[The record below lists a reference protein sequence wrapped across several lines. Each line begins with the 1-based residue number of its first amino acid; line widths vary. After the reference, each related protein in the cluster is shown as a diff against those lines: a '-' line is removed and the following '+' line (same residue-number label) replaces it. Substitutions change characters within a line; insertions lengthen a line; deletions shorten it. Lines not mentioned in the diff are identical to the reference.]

1 MLAFITAPANQPYG
15 VALALMLLIAAL
27 ELLGLVIGL
36 GLSDALEGMLPDMD
50 ADADLD
56 AGGHVEAPGLSA
68 VLGWC
73 RVGQV
78 PLLILLV
85 IFLTCF
91 GLVGLVMQ
99 SVVQSVLGFLL
110 PPLAGV
116 PAAFVLTLPCFRA
129 AGGLVARIIPRDET
143 SAVSAATFV
152 GRVAT
157 ITLGTARKGSPAEAK
172 LRDQFGQTHYVMV
185 APDLDD
191 VSFTQGDPVILVRD
205 HGAYFSC
212 IASDNEALRDA

>member
-50 ADADLD
+50 A
-56 AGGHVEAPGLSA
+56 GGHVEAPGLSA

-99 SVVQSVLGFLL
+99 SAVQSVLGFLL
-110 PPLAGV
+110 PPLVGV
-116 PAAFVLTLPCFRA
+116 PATLVLALPCFRVSS
-129 AGGLVARIIPRDET
+129 GLVARIIPRDET

-205 HGAYFSC
+205 QGAYFSC
-212 IASDNEALRDA
+212 IASDNDALRDA